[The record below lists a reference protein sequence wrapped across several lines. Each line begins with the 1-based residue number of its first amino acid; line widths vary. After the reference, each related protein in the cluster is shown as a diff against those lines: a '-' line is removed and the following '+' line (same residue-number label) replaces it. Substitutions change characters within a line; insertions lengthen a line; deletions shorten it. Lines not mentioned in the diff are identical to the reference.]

1 MIRKIKR
8 NILKKELGTN
18 NISDEY
24 HKRYGYKPNIT
35 KQELK
40 LKNRLKKALIKLVYK
55 KSRVK
60 KNRRKND

>member
-18 NISDEY
+18 NISDAY
-24 HKRYGYKPNIT
+24 HERYGYKPNIT

-40 LKNRLKKALIKLVYK
+40 LKSRLKKALIKLVYK
-55 KSRVK
+55 KSRIKKRNEVK
-60 KNRRKND
+60 

>member
-18 NISDEY
+18 NISDAY
-24 HKRYGYKPNIT
+24 HERYGYKPNIT

-40 LKNRLKKALIKLVYK
+40 LKDRLKKALMKAIYK
-55 KSRVK
+55 KSRLK
-60 KNRRKND
+60 KRKKEK

>member
-18 NISDEY
+18 NISDAY
-24 HKRYGYKPNIT
+24 HERYGYKPNIT

-40 LKNRLKKALIKLVYK
+40 LKSRLKKALMKLAYK
-55 KSRVK
+55 KSRIKKRNEVK
-60 KNRRKND
+60 